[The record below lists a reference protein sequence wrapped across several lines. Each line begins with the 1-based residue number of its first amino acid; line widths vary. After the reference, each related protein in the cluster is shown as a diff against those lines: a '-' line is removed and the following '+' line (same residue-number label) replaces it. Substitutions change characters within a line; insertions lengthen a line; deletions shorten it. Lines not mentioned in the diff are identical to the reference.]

1 MALHFKVAGRKVEA
15 STGGHEF
22 DPTKP
27 GLIFIHGAGM
37 DHSVWSTLARYFA
50 NHGRAVLAP
59 DLPGH
64 GGSEGPLLESIPA
77 MADWV
82 LALAETAKLA
92 SLALVGHSMGALVA
106 LEAAARAPEKVAALA
121 LLGAASRMPVH
132 PDLLAAARANDHRAI
147 DMIVSWAHGPV
158 GTIGGQRAPGLWTL
172 GGGVRV
178 LERAPKGALGTDLA
192 ACDAYQGAVAAA
204 GKIHCPTLLVLGAE
218 DRMTP
223 IKAAVPLKEALPQAK
238 QIILPE
244 TGHMMITER
253 ANETIA
259 ALKTVI
265 G

>member
-92 SLALVGHSMGALVA
+92 SLALVGHSMGALIA
-106 LEAAARAPEKVAALA
+106 LEAAARALEKVAALA

>member
-82 LALAETAKLA
+82 LALAEAAKLA
-92 SLALVGHSMGALVA
+92 SLALVGHSMGALIA
-106 LEAAARAPEKVAALA
+106 LEAAARAPKKVAALA

-132 PDLLAAARANDHRAI
+132 PDLLAAARANDHGAI

-223 IKAAVPLKEALPQAK
+223 IKAAAPLKEALPQAK

>member
-92 SLALVGHSMGALVA
+92 SLALVGHSMGALIA

>member
-1 MALHFKVAGRKVEA
+1 MALHFTVNGRKVEA

-22 DPTKP
+22 DPAQP

-50 NHGRAVLAP
+50 NHGRAVLVP

-64 GGSEGPLLESIPA
+64 GGSEGPLLETIPA
-77 MADWV
+77 MGEWV
-82 LALAETAKLA
+82 LKLAEAAKLQSLALA
-92 SLALVGHSMGALVA
+92 GHSMGALIA
-106 LEAAARAPEKVAALA
+106 LEAAAQAPERVKSLA
-121 LLGAASRMPVH
+121 LLGAATRMPVH
-132 PDLLAAARANDHRAI
+132 PDLLSAARANDHRAI

-178 LERAPKGALGTDLA
+178 LERGPKGALANDLA
-192 ACDAYQGAVAAA
+192 ACDAYQGALAAA
-204 GKIHCPTLLVLGAE
+204 AKVRCPTLLILGAE

-223 IKAAVPLKEALPQAK
+223 IKGAAPLKEALADAR
-238 QIILPE
+238 QIVLPE
-244 TGHMMITER
+244 TGHMMQTER

-259 ALKTVI
+259 ALKTLL

>member
-1 MALHFKVAGRKVEA
+1 MAIHFKVAGHNVEA

-22 DPTKP
+22 DPKKP

-50 NHGRAVLAP
+50 NHGRAVLVP

-64 GGSEGPLLESIPA
+64 GGSEGPLLGTIPA

-82 LALAETAKLA
+82 LALAHAAKLGTV
-92 SLALVGHSMGALVA
+92 ALVGHSMGALIA
-106 LEAAARAPEKVAALA
+106 LEAAAKAPDRIAALA
-121 LLGAASRMPVH
+121 LLGAAARMPVH
-132 PDLLAAARANDHRAI
+132 PDLLAAARANDHKAI
-147 DMIVSWAHGPV
+147 DMIASWAHGPV
-158 GTIGGQRAPGLWTL
+158 GSIGGQRAPGLWTL

-204 GKIHCPTLLVLGAE
+204 AKVRCPTLLLLGAE

-223 IKAAVPLKEALPQAK
+223 VKGAAPLKEALAK
-238 QIILPE
+238 ATQIVLPG
-244 TGHMMITER
+244 TGHMMMTER